1 MRQLRIHLF
10 GSLEVRSGGDLLPA
24 FATQR
29 STSLFTYLVTS
40 RDRFI
45 HRDVL
50 CGQFWGDLPDRAAR
64 KALRTA
70 LWRIR
75 SVLEPGEDDRG
86 SYLAVDG
93 NHVGFR
99 GSDEVWVDV
108 WEFEEC
114 VGRLLTNGEEA
125 LGPVEAEHL
134 ARASSLYRGDFL
146 DGQYDEWCLA
156 ERERLRLNFLTILER
171 LVAHR
176 RRHQQWLEAI
186 RVGKD
191 LLRHDPLREHIHR
204 ALMECHLAMGD
215 RPSALRQY
223 ACCVRSLGEELDIEP
238 MVETQRLHERI
249 RDAET
254 SGEGT
259 GKPVD
264 GVLRGPELGQLAAEV
279 DGVLRTLHTLTQ
291 QLERTRVSL
300 AARRVRHR
308 RPSVGR
314 LQPHGSRSGAAA
326 S

>member
-1 MRQLRIHLF
+1 MRQLTVHLF
-10 GSLEVRSGGDLLPA
+10 GRLEIRSSGDLLPA
-24 FATQR
+24 FRTQR
-29 STSLFTYLVTS
+29 STSLFSYLVAS
-40 RDRFI
+40 RDRLI

-50 CGQFWGDLPDRAAR
+50 CGRLWGDLPDRAAR

-75 SVLEPGEDDRG
+75 SVLEPRAVDRG
-86 SYLAVDG
+86 SYLEADG

-99 GSDEVWVDV
+99 GSGEVWVDV
-108 WEFEEC
+108 WEFEDC
-114 VGRLLTNGEEA
+114 VGRLGATGEEA
-125 LGPVEAEHL
+125 LDPVEAEGL

-146 DGQYDEWCLA
+146 DGHYDEWCVA

-176 RRHQQWLEAI
+176 RRNHQWLEAI
-186 RVGKD
+186 RLGRD

-223 ACCVRSLGEELDIEP
+223 AACVRSLRDELDIEP
-238 MVETQRLHERI
+238 MEETERLRERI
-249 RDAET
+249 CDAEPL
-254 SGEGT
+254 GEGA
-259 GKPVD
+259 GNPVH
-264 GVLRGPELGQLAAEV
+264 GALRGPELGQLAEEV
-279 DGVLRTLHTLTQ
+279 DGALRTLRTLTQ

-300 AARRVRHR
+300 AERRVLHR
-308 RPSVGR
+308 RPPGGR
-314 LQPHGSRSGAAA
+314 IHSHPNRSRDAA